1 MPSSRDYL
9 QFVLD
14 QLSAV
19 EGITVRQMMGE
30 YLLYIHGK
38 LAGGVY
44 DNRLLVKPTA
54 SARAL
59 MPDAPDETP
68 YPGARPLLMVQNI
81 DGRDFL
87 SDLFHALDQDLPAPK
102 QKQK

>member
-1 MPSSRDYL
+1 MASSREYL
-9 QFVLD
+9 DFVLE
-14 QLSAV
+14 QLTDLD
-19 EGITVRQMMGE
+19 GIACRPMMGE
-30 YLLYIHGK
+30 YVLYYQGK
-38 LAGGVY
+38 VVGGLY

-54 SARAL
+54 SVRAL

-81 DGRDFL
+81 DSRDFL